1 VSNVRKATLND
12 LAEIAAIH
20 AQCIPYSINS
30 IIGLEHLKNLYTTL
44 CLSPSHDLLVAED
57 NGSIVGF
64 ISGTTNY
71 ALLVKGAKGLISIRQ
86 VLMLVPNMGL
96 LKLCK
101 MILDRIIFDLKFRRI
116 TDFYYFST
124 WGVKASSTPL
134 IAPLLFRELIKRANS
149 SQKNKYV
156 ANVNFESTKLI
167 RMYNSLGFQAISRS
181 MTETILVLQVKR

>member
-1 VSNVRKATLND
+1 MSKIREATLND
-12 LAEIAAIH
+12 LTEIAAIH

-44 CLSPSHDLLVAED
+44 CISPSHDLIVAED

-71 ALLVKGAKGLISIRQ
+71 PLLVKGAKGLISIRQ
-86 VLMLVPNMGL
+86 ILLLVPNMGL

-116 TDFYYFST
+116 NDFYYFST
-124 WGVKASSTPL
+124 WGVKANSTPL
-134 IAPLLFRELIKRANS
+134 IAPLLFRELLKRANS

-156 ANVNFESTKLI
+156 ANVNLESTKLM
-167 RMYNSLGFQAISRS
+167 RMYNSLGFRATSRS
-181 MTETILVLQVKR
+181 MTETILVLHVKR